1 MIAQDSAEV
10 KLFAREASTWV
21 YNAVYSFVQ
30 SKEDTEEIVQ
40 DTLIAALNGLKRF
53 KNEASLK
60 TWTYSIAL
68 NKSRDFIK
76 YKSRQKRSGKIISI
90 YKSEDSNTLQYEP
103 RTFEHPGVVLESKE
117 QMDVLFS
124 AINKLSDNQKTALIL
139 AKLDRRSQK
148 EISAIMKISV
158 KAVESLLTRA
168 KLNLRKHLE
177 VEGISI
183 TRKKK

>member
-1 MIAQDSAEV
+1 M
-10 KLFAREASTWV
+10 KLFAREASTWI
-21 YNAVYSFVQ
+21 YNAVYSYVQ
-30 SKEDTEEIVQ
+30 SKEDTEEIIQ
-40 DTLIAALNGLKRF
+40 DTLIAALNGLKKF

-90 YKSEDSNTLQYEP
+90 YRSNDSNSLQYEP
-103 RTFEHPGVVLESKE
+103 RTFEHPGIVLESKE
-117 QMDVLFS
+117 QMDLLFS
-124 AINKLSDNQKTALIL
+124 AINRLPENQKTALIL
-139 AKLDRRSQK
+139 AKLDRKPQK
-148 EISAIMKISV
+148 EISTIMNISL

-168 KLNLRKHLE
+168 RTNLKKYLE
-177 VEGISI
+177 AEGITI